1 MPRVSISRWTA
12 AIVLMVSAGG
22 LAGCVSAPVQEMSN
36 ARQAIKAARDA
47 GAERI
52 APQVLSEAQ
61 TLLQQA
67 ESSLQKRAY
76 RQARRDAIAAH
87 HKAAEALDSVQP
99 RPSQLQPNST
109 DSLGTTAGEDES
121 VLAAR

>member
-1 MPRVSISRWTA
+1 MALIPIFRWAA
-12 AIVLMVSAGG
+12 AIALALSSAGLG
-22 LAGCVSAPVQEMSN
+22 GCVSAPVQEMSN

-47 GAERI
+47 GAERV

-61 TLLQQA
+61 ALLQQA

-76 RQARRDAIAAH
+76 REARRNAVAAH
-87 HKAAEALDSVQP
+87 HKAAEALDTIQP
-99 RPSQLQPNST
+99 RPSQLRP
-109 DSLGTTAGEDES
+109 DSSDSISAPGSDES